1 MPDVVIWLA
10 FLLAAGVVLWL
21 MARDEKRRRVE
32 PLPPPPV
39 PVALRLVA
47 DHRQRL
53 SGTHVSAVRPRDA
66 GLVLS
71 PVQRHAIAFG
81 KKRKD

>member
-1 MPDVVIWLA
+1 MDLLIWLG
-10 FLLAAGVVLWL
+10 FISLAAVVLAS
-21 MARDEKRRRVE
+21 MVRYEKRRRVE
-32 PLPPPPV
+32 PLPPAPV

-53 SGTHVSAVRPRDA
+53 SGTHVSTVRPRH
-66 GLVLS
+66 GGMVLS
-71 PVQRHAIAFG
+71 PVQRHAIAQG